1 MVKREEIENL
11 PIGQKIRFKT
21 TKSNHLFQGEIV
33 GMEANDN
40 PLHKFYSVDVKG
52 YGICNIYIYQII
64 PVYDEDKISYFQIV
78 ETCYSPKD
86 EEEVFNKLYSSFK

>member
-1 MVKREEIENL
+1 MNVKREEIENL

-40 PLHKFYSVDVKG
+40 PLHTFYSVDVKV
-52 YGICNIYIYQII
+52 YGICNIYIYIYI
-64 PVYDEDKISYFQIV
+64 YISNYTRI
-78 ETCYSPKD
+78 
-86 EEEVFNKLYSSFK
+86 